1 MAKVLVVNPYWD
13 TLGGG
18 ERYAATF
25 AKLLADLDWS
35 VDIVWPDSAISG
47 QVKSRFNL
55 DLASCR
61 FIHPRPPTINYQLSF
76 WVSDGSL
83 PLSLSRRTIIHLQ
96 YPFIGIGGRSLPNW
110 FKSRLYTFVVHSSFT
125 KSFIDREFGVTSQVI
140 YPPIDTAGFTP
151 GRKTNS
157 ILYVGRFSNL

>member
-1 MAKVLVVNPYWD
+1 MGPQGLSTACFRYLILLLFTPVCGNCSMAKVLVVNPYWD

-18 ERYAATF
+18 GRYAATF

-35 VDIVWPDSAISG
+35 VGIVWPDSAISG

-61 FIHPRPPTINYQLSF
+61 FIHPRPPPINYQLSF

-83 PLSLSRRTIIHLQ
+83 PLSLSRRPIIHLW
-96 YPFIGIGGRSLPNW
+96 N
-110 FKSRLYTFVVHSSFT
+110 
-125 KSFIDREFGVTSQVI
+125 
-140 YPPIDTAGFTP
+140 
-151 GRKTNS
+151 
-157 ILYVGRFSNL
+157 